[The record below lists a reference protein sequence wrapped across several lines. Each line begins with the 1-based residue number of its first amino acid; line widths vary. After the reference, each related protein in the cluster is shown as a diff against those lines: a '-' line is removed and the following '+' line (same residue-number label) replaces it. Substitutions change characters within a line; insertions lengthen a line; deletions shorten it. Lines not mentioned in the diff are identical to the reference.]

1 MIGSFF
7 IPFKLPSLNEMIE
20 ANRSNAYVGAKHK
33 KQVQNDVRLFI
44 KSARA
49 RHKLRPITAP
59 CFIVFVWH
67 EGNRRRDSDNIAA
80 AKKYVLDA
88 LVAEK
93 ILIDDSRKYVVGF
106 SDDFVDGKS
115 FGCEVKI
122 FDKDIFEKMRK
133 LLTM

>member
-7 IPFKLPSLNEMIE
+7 IPFKLPSLNEMID
-20 ANRSNAYVGAKHK
+20 ANRSNAHVGARHK

-44 KSARA
+44 RSARA
-49 RHKLRPITAP
+49 RKTLRPVKTP
-59 CFIVFVWH
+59 CFIVFIWH
-67 EGNRRRDSDNIAA
+67 EGNRRRDADNIAA

-88 LVAEK
+88 LVQEG

-106 SDDFVDGKS
+106 SDDFVDGKV

-122 FDKDIFEKMRK
+122 FDKDIFEKIRK